1 MSARI
6 LDGAAVAAQIRSELS
21 SRAAAFERN
30 AGRQPGLA
38 IVLVGDKPDSQ
49 IYVNSK
55 LKSAGDEGIT
65 ATLSHL
71 PASTSL
77 DEILSLVR
85 RLNADAATDGILV
98 QAPLPDSLGAAAMQ
112 SVFDAIDPSKDV
124 DGVTPVNVG
133 RLVQNRADLVACT
146 PAGIVELL
154 RRSGIEVAGK
164 HAVVIGRSDIVG
176 KPVSM
181 LLLHRHATVT
191 VCHSRTQDL
200 PKVAATADILVAAL
214 GRPGFVRRSFV
225 RPGATVIDVG
235 INLVTDPDVAHEIF
249 HEGHPR
255 RGLFDRKG
263 SVLVGDVHPE
273 VAEVAGA
280 LDSRARRRG
289 SADHCDAHG
298 EHRRRGRTP
307 LRLGAMTKVA
317 LTGGIATGKS
327 YVLERLKAR
336 GIPVIDA
343 DDLVHEALGAG
354 TPATNAI
361 ASRFG
366 SGLLKP
372 DGSMNRKLLGVEV
385 FRDAEVRRQI
395 ESILHPIVYDAIRK
409 WFGSLDRAVRG
420 RVDPVAVRNGA

>member
-6 LDGAAVAAQIRSELS
+6 LDGAAIAAQIRSELS
-21 SRAAAFERN
+21 SRAAAFTRS
-30 AGRQPGLA
+30 AGRRPGLA

-55 LKSAGDEGIT
+55 LKSAGDEGMT

-77 DEILSLVR
+77 EEILSLIH

-133 RLVQNRADLVACT
+133 RLVQNRADLIACT
-146 PAGIVELL
+146 PAGIIELL
-154 RRSGIEVAGK
+154 RRSGIDVSGQ

-176 KPVSM
+176 KPVAM

-200 PKVAATADILVAAL
+200 SRIAATADILVAAL
-214 GRPGFVRRSFV
+214 GRPGLVRRSFV

-235 INLVTDPDVAHEIF
+235 INLVTDPKVAYEIF

-273 VAEVAGA
+273 VADVAGA
-280 LDSRARRRG
+280 LTPVPGGVGPLTIAMLMANTVVAAERR
-289 SADHCDAHG
+289 SSS
-298 EHRRRGRTP
+298 GR
-307 LRLGAMTKVA
+307 
-317 LTGGIATGKS
+317 
-327 YVLERLKAR
+327 
-336 GIPVIDA
+336 
-343 DDLVHEALGAG
+343 
-354 TPATNAI
+354 
-361 ASRFG
+361 
-366 SGLLKP
+366 
-372 DGSMNRKLLGVEV
+372 
-385 FRDAEVRRQI
+385 
-395 ESILHPIVYDAIRK
+395 
-409 WFGSLDRAVRG
+409 
-420 RVDPVAVRNGA
+420 